1 MNIYGII
8 IAGGQG
14 KRLWPLSRLL
24 RPKPVLVITK
34 GQTLIKQTLQRLNTI
49 VETGNLIVVT
59 NEEVFAPVYES
70 IQEVP
75 LENVLSEPV
84 GRNTAAAIGL
94 ACIHIMERQGG
105 DAIAIVTPAD
115 HYIGDDEQFGVLLK
129 KAADICRKTDTVVV
143 FVVRPASPS
152 TNYGY
157 IAKGEKLDDHDAFKA
172 AKFTEK
178 PPQKTAEQ
186 FVADGYLWNAGI
198 FVFRISSMLNAIKQ
212 HMPELSSA
220 LEKIKKT
227 LKGPYE
233 RKTIKEE
240 YSKLGDVSIDKG
252 IIEKL
257 DSVSVME
264 MNIPWADLGSFEQIA
279 NIMMTKDEQ
288 GNQRMGNGIDVDST
302 NNIVVGDDNFV
313 VTANVHDLIIIAS
326 DGRILVTAKGSDE
339 VIAKVVNT
347 LHARGLKEHI

>member
-1 MNIYGII
+1 VNIYGII

-24 RPKPVLVITK
+24 RPKPVLAITK
-34 GQTLIKQTLQRLNTI
+34 EQSLIKQTLQRLNTI

-59 NEEVFAPVYES
+59 NEEVFAPIYES
-70 IQEVP
+70 IKEVP
-75 LENVLSEPV
+75 LENVLAEPV

-94 ACIHIMERQGG
+94 ACIHIMERCG

-115 HYIGDDEQFGVLLK
+115 HYIGDDNQFADLLK
-129 KAADICRKTDTVVV
+129 KAVDVCRKTDTVVV
-143 FVVRPASPS
+143 FGVRPESPS

-157 IAKGEKLDDHDAFKA
+157 IAKGEKSEDNDVFKV

-186 FVADGYLWNAGI
+186 FVAEGYLWNAGI
-198 FVFRISSMLNAIKQ
+198 FVFRISSLLNAIKQ

-257 DSVSVME
+257 DTVSVIE

-288 GNQRMGNGIDVDST
+288 GNQRMGKGIDVDST
-302 NNIVVGDDNFV
+302 NNIIVGEDNFV

-326 DGRILVTAKGSDE
+326 DGRILVTSKGSDE
-339 VIAKVVNT
+339 VIARVVNT